1 MSARIAARQIAPPRL
16 GETCDG
22 PAADTH
28 RNERAVRIALRQI
41 RQGAHEEPS
50 TGLRSVV
57 AEQTRRS
64 RGIRD
69 EQIEIPVAVHITRH
83 ESSTDAWMLSDYD
96 RAVELLEACLAKD
109 PELMRAH
116 HFLGLIA
123 LRKLDFDRAEEQ
135 FTEALDYE
143 PGFADA
149 HFNLG
154 KIHLR
159 RGDAERA
166 VISFRQAIDYRS
178 DYKEAYYQLS
188 FAYRRLGREELAAE
202 TLAHFE
208 KLDVASR

>member
-1 MSARIAARQIAPPRL
+1 
-16 GETCDG
+16 
-22 PAADTH
+22 
-28 RNERAVRIALRQI
+28 
-41 RQGAHEEPS
+41 
-50 TGLRSVV
+50 
-57 AEQTRRS
+57 
-64 RGIRD
+64 
-69 EQIEIPVAVHITRH
+69 
-83 ESSTDAWMLSDYD
+83 
-96 RAVELLEACLAKD
+96 
-109 PELMRAH
+109 MRAH

-123 LRKLDFDRAEEQ
+123 LRKRDFERAEAQ
-135 FTEALDYE
+135 FAEALDYD

-159 RGDAERA
+159 RGDPKRA
-166 VISFRQAIDYRS
+166 VVSFRQAIEYRS